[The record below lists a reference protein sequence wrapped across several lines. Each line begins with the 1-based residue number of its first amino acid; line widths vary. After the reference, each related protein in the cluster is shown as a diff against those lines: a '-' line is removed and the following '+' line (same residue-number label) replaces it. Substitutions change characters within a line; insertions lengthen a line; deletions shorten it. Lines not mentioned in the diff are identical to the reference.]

1 MQKTTNC
8 YIYIYT
14 RVFLSLFRQ
23 AKKRS
28 HFAGLV
34 TGSFMGII
42 SLSFSAAFRY
52 GGYLVTEDDITI
64 KDMMT

>member
-8 YIYIYT
+8 YIYAS
-14 RVFLSLFRQ
+14 VSLLLRE

>member
-1 MQKTTNC
+1 MYVYLTDMHVYYQ
-8 YIYIYT
+8 
-14 RVFLSLFRQ
+14 FRE

-28 HFAGLV
+28 HFAGLA

-42 SLSFSAAFRY
+42 SLSFAAAFRY

-64 KDMMT
+64 KEMMT